1 MKKIAAALLV
11 LIVVAL
17 AWVIYINDY
26 QFVSEPIALNAG
38 GNRLTGTLVLPK
50 KTEGKPG
57 VIVFI
62 HGDGP
67 ANADRDEDYYSLWE
81 TMAEQGYAVMA
92 FDKAGVG
99 GSSGNWLHQTMS
111 DRANEAVDIIDW
123 ARKDG
128 RFNSQCTGLWGA
140 SQAGWVMPGIAAQR
154 PDIAFTLAVAP
165 AINWLHQGRYNT
177 RAEMVAAGKTQAQ
190 IKARE
195 LQGQHLLSLLGQPD
209 GYAQYRK
216 EYGASATISVDRW
229 QFIRTN
235 MASDATAGLHNFKT
249 PVHLIVGGRDLN
261 VDADETERIYRQNI
275 PADLLTVTRIEPAD
289 HRMMKPLFVRY
300 PLLVNVIGLFAPRS
314 VQDEAYL
321 RDIATFLGAQPCGHV
336 Q

>member
-1 MKKIAAALLV
+1 MKKTAVCLLALILMM
-11 LIVVAL
+11 LGWI
-17 AWVIYINDY
+17 IYANDY
-26 QFVSEPIALNAG
+26 QFVAEPIALNAG

-50 KTEGKPG
+50 ETVDKPG
-57 VIVFI
+57 VVVLI

-67 ANADRDEDYYSLWE
+67 ANADRDEGYYSLWE
-81 TMAEQGYAVMA
+81 TLAEQGYAVLA

-111 DRANEAVDIIDW
+111 DRAKETVDIIDW

-128 RFNSQCTGLWGA
+128 RFDSQCIGLWGA
-140 SQAGWVMPGIAAQR
+140 SQAGWVMPSVAAQR

-165 AINWLHQGRYNT
+165 AINWLRQGDYNT
-177 RAEMVAAGKTQAQ
+177 RAEMMAAGKTQAQ

-195 LQGQHLLSLLGQPD
+195 RQDQRLLSLLRQPD
-209 GYAQYRK
+209 GYTQYRK
-216 EYGASATISVDRW
+216 EFGDSATISVDRW
-229 QFIRTN
+229 QFIRAN
-235 MASDATAGLHNFKT
+235 MISDATEGLRSFKT

-261 VDADETERIYRQNI
+261 VDVDETERIYRHNI
-275 PADLLTVTRIEPAD
+275 PADLLTVTRIEDAD
-289 HRMMKPLFVRY
+289 HMMLKPLFTRH
-300 PLLVNVIGLFAPRS
+300 PLLINVIGLFAPRS

-321 RDIATFLGAQPCGHV
+321 QDIAAFLGAQSCSHG